1 MEMPDLSANHSPPRT
16 FRLTGLLFAV
26 FVALTGTFFALTGPI
41 DMIDGGPFGWHVRQP
56 AFWQGGIELIVL
68 AALVGTSLYM
78 FSGWRRILITLVLCE
93 LYARRQGVDLAILI
107 TLFYYEGI
115 AALGTLILNRWGRLL
130 LSNAQKCLFGIVVG
144 TLTWCCIEWIL
155 SALGPGSVHDLQVA
169 ALVVLG
175 SSLLLVRR
183 LPVLGFVFS
192 NIGKRNPSDALLG
205 TFVCT
210 IVLMLFAKASVSIDY
225 DSLWYGVRG
234 DRVLVAAGS
243 AFKGL
248 GMVGPVHY
256 APQAYELLLVPLTR
270 LRSVTAILGF
280 SIWCWVSLGVCLYAL
295 AERWGWS
302 RRAGLLAVALSLAT
316 PAVMNIAMTAK
327 GDVMAAVWV
336 FFAIYAIV
344 SYQST
349 RRHWW
354 LWAAVAAAAV
364 ATVFRMSTLI
374 YAGLTGLFAFGL
386 LLANASKQNTASET
400 PVEVST
406 GTWCWLVC
414 GATILLAL
422 VTLRTFLL
430 AGAPFTEVSTLVN
443 LAQRLGFVLKFP
455 VGGPAP
461 VYPAFNTDFVT
472 VIFDFLFAPASLPHV
487 IIGWTGSA
495 FAYFLLIGAVLR
507 TKRPGIRIGTSLL
520 LLVVLGLMFPLLQLA
535 IRFPIRGGDG
545 NYFIVP
551 IIAMILLGVGMV
563 GENFF
568 RRDSVGRALR
578 YVVSLFLVS
587 SVAVSLM
594 TGSWGPGTRAWDF
607 NFSRPAHD
615 YPARAKYGIDT
626 AGLQLID
633 QYLKDKPADT
643 RAVGLI
649 PPNPADTLPG
659 SWLPVRYEELE
670 NIAWACPGYVRFP
683 ESIAAFLQLDDIQ
696 YVLLPKSEAGKD
708 LHNELGQKSNAAM
721 RILQMQGLATPV
733 VVSADYVLWKLKH

>member
-1 MEMPDLSANHSPPRT
+1 MKMPDRSANHSLPAISQPG
-16 FRLTGLLFAV
+16 GLLFGI
-26 FVALTGTFFALTGPI
+26 FVALTGILFALTGPL
-41 DMIDGGPFGWHVRQP
+41 DMIDDGPFGWHVRQP
-56 AFWQGGIELIVL
+56 AFWQGGIELFVL
-68 AALVGTSLYM
+68 AVLVGASLYF
-78 FSGWRRILITLVLCE
+78 FSGWRRIAITLVLCE
-93 LYARRQGVDLAILI
+93 VYARRQGVDLAILI

-115 AALGTLILNRWGRLL
+115 AALGTFTLSHLGRLR
-130 LSNAQKCLFGIVVG
+130 LSNAQDCLFSIIIG

-155 SALGPGSVHDLQVA
+155 SALGPGSVHDLQIA

-175 SSLLLVRR
+175 SSLLVVRR

-192 NIGKRNPSDALLG
+192 STGNRDLSGALLG

-210 IVLMLFAKASVSIDY
+210 VVLMLFAKASVSIDY

-256 APQAYELLLVPLTR
+256 APQAYELLLVPLAR

-302 RRAGLLAVALSLAT
+302 RRTSLLAVALSLAT

-327 GDVMAAVWV
+327 GDVMAATWV
-336 FFAIYAIV
+336 FFAIYAIAG
-344 SYQST
+344 YQST

-354 LWAAVAAAAV
+354 LWAAVAAAAL
-364 ATVFRMSTLI
+364 ATVFRMSTFI
-374 YAGLTGLFAFGL
+374 YAGLTALFAFGL
-386 LLANASKQNTASET
+386 LLVGALRRNTTKET
-400 PVEVST
+400 NSEVST
-406 GTWCWLVC
+406 IVWWWLVC
-414 GATILLAL
+414 GATILFVL

-443 LAQRLGFVLKFP
+443 LSQRLGFALKFP

-461 VYPAFNTDFVT
+461 VYPAFNTDFVA
-472 VIFDFLFAPASLPHV
+472 VIFDFLFGPANLPHV
-487 IIGWTGSA
+487 IIGWTGAA
-495 FAYFLLIGAVLR
+495 FAYFLLIGALLQI
-507 TKRPGIRIGTSLL
+507 KRPEIRMGNSLL
-520 LLVVLGLMFPLLQLA
+520 PLVILALMFPLLQLFV
-535 IRFPIRGGDG
+535 RFPIRGGDG

-551 IIAMILLGVGMV
+551 IVAMILLGVGMV
-563 GENFF
+563 GENVF
-568 RRDSVGRALR
+568 RKDSIGRALK
-578 YVVSLFLVS
+578 YVITLFLVS
-587 SVAVSLM
+587 SIAVSLM

-607 NFSRPAHD
+607 DFARSAHD
-615 YPARAKYGIDT
+615 YDARAKYGIDT

-643 RAVGLI
+643 RMVGLI
-649 PPNPADTLPG
+649 PHNPADTLPG
-659 SWLPVRYEELE
+659 SWLPVRYEALE
-670 NIAWACPGYVRFP
+670 NIAWTRPGYVRFP
-683 ESIAAFLQLDDIQ
+683 ESIAAFLQLDNIQ
-696 YVLLPKSEAGKD
+696 YVLLPKFDASKD
-708 LHNELGQKSNAAM
+708 ARNELGEKSDAAL

-733 VVSADYVLWKLKH
+733 VVSTDYVLWKLKD